1 MRMSRE
7 ELLGDL
13 SVILV
18 MATTYLSF
26 RFLPHPLIWALVLGI
41 LVARLWRSIV
51 RRIAP
56 SASGRGGSDDA
67 A

>member
-1 MRMSRE
+1 V
-7 ELLGDL
+7 GDL
-13 SVILV
+13 SIILV

-41 LVARLWRSIV
+41 LVSRLWSLIV